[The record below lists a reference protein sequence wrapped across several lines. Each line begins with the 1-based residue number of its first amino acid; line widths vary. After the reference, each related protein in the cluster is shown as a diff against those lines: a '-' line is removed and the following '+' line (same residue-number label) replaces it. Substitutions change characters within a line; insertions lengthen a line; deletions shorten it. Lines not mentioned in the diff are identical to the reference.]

1 MTEERAKR
9 RRGTELGFKIFDL
22 YLSLGIKHAYALLH
36 FVAFHY
42 LLFDKTAVQISG
54 EYVNA
59 RFSDP
64 GYLARLKHIYHI
76 FVRTGKNLIDLR
88 VLDRDASKVYLESDN
103 KRIRDIVAEG
113 NGLLILTAHIG
124 NWQVMMRKLPP
135 LGAKVNIVML
145 PEENPA
151 VQEFLQIDC
160 RNNPNEPSASDA
172 FMPHDKINIIDPSR
186 GAEAVLEIV
195 QELASGNI
203 VSIMADTRVPGSPTL
218 SIPFFNGTITLPE
231 GPFRIASLAKA
242 PVLSLLTVCKAPC
255 SYIMRSK
262 ELTISDKTL
271 KRKNYINLLAQ
282 SYAKTLEE
290 FLAEHPYDWS
300 PAGKLS

>member
-1 MTEERAKR
+1 MSEERVKK
-9 RRGTELGFKIFDL
+9 RRGTGLGFKIFDL

-36 FVAFHY
+36 FVALHY
-42 LLFDKTAVQISG
+42 LLFDRSAVRISG

-59 RFSDP
+59 RFNNP
-64 GYLARLKHIYHI
+64 GCLARLKHIYRI

-88 VLDRDASKVYLESDN
+88 VLDRDTSKVHLESDN

-113 NGLLILTAHIG
+113 NGLLLLTAHIG

-151 VQEFLQIDC
+151 VQEFLQIDR
-160 RNNPNEPSASDA
+160 RNNSKEQSASDDSL
-172 FMPHDKINIIDPSR
+172 PHDDVNIIDPSR
-186 GAEAVLEIV
+186 GAEAVLEMV
-195 QELASGNI
+195 QELAAGNI

-218 SIPFFNGTITLPE
+218 SPEFFDATITLPE
-231 GPFRIASLAKA
+231 GPFRIASVAKA

-255 SYIMRSK
+255 SYIMKSA

-271 KRKNYINLLAQ
+271 KRKDYINLLAQ
-282 SYAKTLEE
+282 RYAKTLEE
-290 FLAEHPYDWS
+290 FLAEYPYDWS
-300 PAGKLS
+300 PAGKL